1 MRPRWLAVCL
11 WVFLNL
17 GNGAAFAQN
26 NSQQEAASGQDSSAP
41 WKLANFTIFAV
52 ALGWFYAKTAP
63 RFFNARSADIQKAIK
78 EATGLKMDADLRY
91 SEIDRKM
98 AALAEAVKGLRDQ
111 SAIEMEQAHQ
121 QTLRETEQ
129 QIQHIRD
136 DTAAEIE
143 ALRQESARRA
153 KRQTARLTLLLAE
166 QRLRKQLSET
176 EPENLFREF
185 VALLEQGKN

>member
-1 MRPRWLAVCL
+1 
-11 WVFLNL
+11 
-17 GNGAAFAQN
+17 
-26 NSQQEAASGQDSSAP
+26 
-41 WKLANFTIFAV
+41 
-52 ALGWFYAKTAP
+52 
-63 RFFNARSADIQKAIK
+63 
-78 EATGLKMDADLRY
+78 MDADLRY

-111 SAIEMEQAHQ
+111 NAIEIEQAHQ
-121 QTLRETEQ
+121 QILRETKQ

-136 DTAAEIE
+136 GTAAEIE

-176 EPENLFREF
+176 EPEDLFRKF

>member
-1 MRPRWLAVCL
+1 
-11 WVFLNL
+11 
-17 GNGAAFAQN
+17 
-26 NSQQEAASGQDSSAP
+26 
-41 WKLANFTIFAV
+41 
-52 ALGWFYAKTAP
+52 
-63 RFFNARSADIQKAIK
+63 
-78 EATGLKMDADLRY
+78 MDADLRY

-98 AALAEAVKGLRDQ
+98 AVLAEAVKGLHDQ
-111 SAIEMEQAHQ
+111 STIEMEQAHQ
-121 QTLRETEQ
+121 QILRETKQ

-136 DTAAEIE
+136 GTAAEIE

-176 EPENLFREF
+176 EPEDLFRKF